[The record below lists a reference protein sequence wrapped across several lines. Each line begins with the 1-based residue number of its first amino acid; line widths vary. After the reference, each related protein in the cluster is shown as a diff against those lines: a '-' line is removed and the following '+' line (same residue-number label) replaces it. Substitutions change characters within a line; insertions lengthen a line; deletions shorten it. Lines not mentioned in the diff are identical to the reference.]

1 LSVGHHSLNV
11 KTLIWVSTATIAIQ
25 STRKRTKGNNIASI
39 RSALYTLVV
48 GLGSRQRHSYETNL
62 LLCNLHTLSTE
73 IRWKESIEEKTAG
86 HFFSPAK
93 RLTKIFLHQNNFAYR
108 TVRKK
113 CLEKENEVDFSFA
126 PFVLV

>member
-1 LSVGHHSLNV
+1 MRLTCSCVTYTHS
-11 KTLIWVSTATIAIQ
+11 A
-25 STRKRTKGNNIASI
+25 RKSDGKK
-39 RSALYTLVV
+39 ALKKKLQV
-48 GLGSRQRHSYETNL
+48 
-62 LLCNLHTLSTE
+62 
-73 IRWKESIEEKTAG
+73 I
-86 HFFSPAK
+86 FFSPAK